1 MRLRWRN
8 CCRALL
14 IVLPPG
20 DAFGKTG
27 GMRTAA
33 ASFAVA
39 FGTLLLHAESVKDR
53 EGAVRQ
59 DRAKL
64 EHDDRWIYDNFQ
76 RGFEEAK
83 RTGKPL
89 LVVLRCVPCLAC
101 MGIDAQ
107 VLLEEKE
114 MAKLLD
120 QFVCVRLINANALDL
135 SIFQFDYDL
144 SFTTMFFNGD
154 GTVYGR
160 YGSWKHQKNSQ
171 ESATAGYKKALEAAL
186 GIHRGYPANKA
197 ALATKQGL
205 PTPFKT
211 PTEIPS
217 LAVRYKPEL
226 DWEGKVVGSCVHCHM
241 IGSAY
246 QTWYR
251 EKREPMPEQWLH
263 PWPEP
268 ETVGLT
274 LASEEIA
281 TVTAVAPGTPAASAG
296 VLVGDEITSINGE
309 PLVSIADL
317 SWALHRSSSV
327 SSLLLDV
334 KRGGE
339 AKSLKMDLPAG
350 WRRKSD
356 VTLRASI
363 WPMRGMALGGLRIE
377 PLPQTERQGLGLSG
391 DDLALRVL
399 NVGQYGMHAAA
410 RKTGF
415 QKDDVVIEVDGL
427 SNAMTEC
434 QIIDHLLETHFPGDK
449 VKVVVLR
456 GQARKE
462 FQLPMQ

>member
-1 MRLRWRN
+1 
-8 CCRALL
+8 
-14 IVLPPG
+14 
-20 DAFGKTG
+20 
-27 GMRTAA
+27 MRTAA
-33 ASFAVA
+33 AFFAVA
-39 FGTLLLHAESVKDR
+39 SGTLLLHAESVKDR

-59 DRAKL
+59 DRARL

-171 ESATAGYKKALEAAL
+171 ETATAGYRKALEAAL
-186 GIHRGYPANKA
+186 DIHRGYPGNKA
-197 ALATKQGL
+197 ALAGKQGL
-205 PTPFKT
+205 PTPFKA

-217 LAVRYKPEL
+217 LAEKYKPQL

-241 IGSAY
+241 IGAAY
-246 QTWYR
+246 QTYYR
-251 EKREPMPEQWLH
+251 QKRQPMPEERLH

-268 ETVGLT
+268 ETVGLS
-274 LASEEIA
+274 LASEEVA
-281 TVTAVAPGTPAASAG
+281 QVSAVAAASPAASAG
-296 VLVGDEITSINGE
+296 IQAGDEIISTNGE
-309 PLVSIADL
+309 PLVSIADV
-317 SWALHRSSSV
+317 SWALHRAPTAA
-327 SSLLLDV
+327 SLALEV
-334 KRGGE
+334 KRAGQTKTL
-339 AKSLKMDLPAG
+339 ALDLPAG

-377 PLPQTERQGLGLSG
+377 PLPDEARQAAGLAG
-391 DDLALRVL
+391 DALALRVI

-410 RKTGF
+410 KRAGF
-415 QKDDVVIEVDGL
+415 QKDDVIIEFDGL
-427 SNAMTEC
+427 SKSMTEC
-434 QIIDHLLETHFPGDK
+434 QLIDHLLESHFPGEK
-449 VKVVVLR
+449 VKVRVLR
-456 GQARKE
+456 GQQKKE
-462 FQLPMQ
+462 LELPMQ

>member
-1 MRLRWRN
+1 MK
-8 CCRALL
+8 ALAL
-14 IVLPPG
+14 FSI
-20 DAFGKTG
+20 AI
-27 GMRTAA
+27 
-33 ASFAVA
+33 
-39 FGTLLLHAESVKDR
+39 FGTSQLHAESVKDR
-53 EGAVRQ
+53 EGAVRS

-114 MAKLLD
+114 LAKLLD

-135 SIFQFDYDL
+135 AIFQFDYDL

-154 GTVYGR
+154 GTIYGR

-171 ESATAGYKKALEAAL
+171 ENATAGYHKALAAAL
-186 GIHRGYPANKA
+186 EIHKGYPGNKA
-197 ALATKQGL
+197 SLTTKQGA

-217 LAVRYKPEL
+217 LAAKYKPEL

-241 IGSAY
+241 VGSAY

-251 EKREPMPEQWLH
+251 GKREPMPEQWLH

-268 ETVGLT
+268 ETIGLT

-281 TVTAVAPGTPAASAG
+281 RVAAVAASSPAATAG
-296 VLVGDEITSINGE
+296 IQADDEIVSINGE
-309 PLVSIADL
+309 PLISIADM
-317 SWALHRSSSV
+317 SWALHRTPSAASV
-327 SSLLLDV
+327 ALAI

-339 AKSLKMDLPAG
+339 TKTLRMELPEG

-377 PLPQTERQGLGLSG
+377 NLPGADRAKVGLGS
-391 DDLALRVL
+391 DALALRVL

-410 RKTGF
+410 KKAGF
-415 QKDDVVIEVDGL
+415 QKEDIIIEIDGI
-427 SNAMTEC
+427 AKTMTEC
-434 QIIDHLLETHFPGDK
+434 QVIDHLLEKHFPGEK
-449 VKVVVLR
+449 VAVTVLR
-456 GQARKE
+456 GQQKKTLE
-462 FQLPMQ
+462 LPMQ

>member
-1 MRLRWRN
+1 MRCWVLATSVLACGRRFWQN
-8 CCRALL
+8 GSMKTALAIL
-14 IVLPPG
+14 AGIL
-20 DAFGKTG
+20 
-27 GMRTAA
+27 
-33 ASFAVA
+33 
-39 FGTLLLHAESVKDR
+39 GTLSLHAESVKDR
-53 EGAVRQ
+53 EGAVRS

-114 MAKLLD
+114 LAKLLD

-135 SIFQFDYDL
+135 ALFQFDYDL

-160 YGSWKHQKNSQ
+160 FGSWKHQKNSQ
-171 ESATAGYKKALEAAL
+171 ENATAGYHKALAAAL
-186 GIHRGYPANKA
+186 AIHCGYPGNKA
-197 ALATKQGL
+197 ALATKQGA

-211 PTEIPS
+211 PTEIPA
-217 LAVRYKPEL
+217 LAEKYKPQL

-241 IGSAY
+241 VGSAY

-251 EKREPMPEQWLH
+251 GKREPMPEQWLH

-268 ETVGLT
+268 ETIGLT

-281 TVTAVAPGTPAASAG
+281 QVSAVAPASHAASAG
-296 VLVGDEITSINGE
+296 IQAGDEIASINGE
-309 PLVSIADL
+309 PLISIADV
-317 SWALHRSSSV
+317 SWALHRAPSSAA
-327 SSLLLDV
+327 LKLDV
-334 KRGGE
+334 KRGG
-339 AKSLKMDLPAG
+339 KLKTLTLDLPAG

-377 PLPQTERQGLGLSG
+377 NLPADERRKSNLG
-391 DDLALRVL
+391 DDALAMRVL

-410 RKTGF
+410 KKAGF
-415 QKDDVVIEVDGL
+415 QKEDVIVELDGI
-427 SNAMTEC
+427 SKTQTEC
-434 QIIDHLLETHFPGDK
+434 QLIDHLLETHFPGEK
-449 VKVVVLR
+449 VKVTVLR
-456 GQARKE
+456 GQEKKTLE
-462 FQLPMQ
+462 LPMQ

>member
-1 MRLRWRN
+1 MKRYLVF
-8 CCRALL
+8 L
-14 IVLPPG
+14 
-20 DAFGKTG
+20 
-27 GMRTAA
+27 AA
-33 ASFAVA
+33 AL
-39 FGTLLLHAESVKDR
+39 GPLLLHAESVKDR
-53 EGAVRQ
+53 EGAVRG

-64 EHDDRWIYDNFQ
+64 EHSDRWIYDNFQ

-114 MAKLLD
+114 LAKLLD

-171 ESATAGYKKALEAAL
+171 ENATAGYHKALDAAL
-186 GIHRGYPANKA
+186 AIHKGYPGNKA
-197 ALATKQGL
+197 LLATKQGA
-205 PTPFKT
+205 PTPFKA
-211 PTEIPS
+211 PTEIPA
-217 LAVRYKPEL
+217 LAEKYKPQL

-251 EKREPMPEQWLH
+251 GKREPMPEQWLH

-268 ETVGLT
+268 ETIGLS

-281 TVTAVAPGTPAASAG
+281 QVSAVTASSPAAGAG
-296 VLVGDEITSINGE
+296 IQAGDEIISINSE
-309 PLVSIADL
+309 PLISIADV
-317 SWALHRSSSV
+317 SWALHRAPSAA
-327 SSLLLDV
+327 SLKLDV

-339 AKSLKMDLPAG
+339 TKALTLELPAG

-377 PLPQTERQGLGLSG
+377 NLPDEDRQKANLAANA
-391 DDLALRVL
+391 LALRVL

-410 RKTGF
+410 KNAGF
-415 QKDDVVIEVDGL
+415 QKDDVIIELDGI
-427 SNAMTEC
+427 SKTQTEC
-434 QIIDHLLETHFPGDK
+434 QLIDHLLEKHFPGDK
-449 VKVVVLR
+449 VKVTVLR
-456 GQARKE
+456 GQQKKDLE
-462 FQLPMQ
+462 LPMQ

>member
-1 MRLRWRN
+1 MKTF
-8 CCRALL
+8 
-14 IVLPPG
+14 I
-20 DAFGKTG
+20 AFF
-27 GMRTAA
+27 A
-33 ASFAVA
+33 ASL
-39 FGTLLLHAESVKDR
+39 GTLLLHAESVKDR
-53 EGAVRQ
+53 EGAVRS

-64 EHDDRWIYDNFQ
+64 EHSDRWIYDNFQ
-76 RGFEEAK
+76 RGFEESK

-107 VLLEEKE
+107 VLLEEAE
-114 MAKLLD
+114 LAKLLD

-135 SIFQFDYDL
+135 AIFQFDYDL

-171 ESATAGYKKALEAAL
+171 ENATAGYRKALAAAL
-186 GIHRGYPANKA
+186 EIHKGYPANKA
-197 ALATKQGL
+197 SLATKQGM
-205 PTPFKT
+205 PTPFKA
-211 PTEIPS
+211 PTEIPA
-217 LAVRYKPEL
+217 LAEKYKPQL
-226 DWEGKVVGSCVHCHM
+226 DWEAKVVGSCVHCHM

-268 ETVGLT
+268 ETVGLS

-281 TVTAVAPGTPAASAG
+281 QVSAVSPASPAASAG
-296 VLVGDEITSINGE
+296 IQAGDEIVSINGE
-309 PLVSIADL
+309 PPISIADV
-317 SWALHRSSSV
+317 SWALHRAPSTA
-327 SSLLLDV
+327 SLKVAV

-339 AKSLKMDLPAG
+339 SKTLTLDLPAG

-377 PLPQTERQGLGLSG
+377 NLPEEERKSMSLTG
-391 DDLALRVL
+391 DSLAMRVL
-399 NVGQYGMHAAA
+399 NVGQYGMHGAAKKA
-410 RKTGF
+410 GF
-415 QKDDVVIEVDGL
+415 QKDDVIVELDGI
-427 SNAMTEC
+427 AKTMTEC
-434 QIIDHLLETHFPGDK
+434 QLIDHLLEKHFPGEK
-449 VKVVVLR
+449 VKVTVLR
-456 GQARKE
+456 GQQKKDLE
-462 FQLPMQ
+462 LPMQ